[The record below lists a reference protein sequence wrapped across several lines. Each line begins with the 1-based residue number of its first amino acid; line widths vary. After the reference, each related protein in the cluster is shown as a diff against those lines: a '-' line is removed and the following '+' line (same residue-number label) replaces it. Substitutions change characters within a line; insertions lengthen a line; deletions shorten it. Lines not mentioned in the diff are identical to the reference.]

1 MCYFIIMKVLVV
13 AFDGLQPSQ
22 INEDLMPN
30 LYGYLKEGVTFT
42 NHHAV
47 YPSVTRINSTS
58 MFTGRYPG
66 SHGIAANS
74 VVMRDFDSN
83 LVFSVMEPM
92 LENVRE
98 KLGEVL
104 FVENL
109 GDILSNFEEKFVA
122 VGAGTTG
129 NSFLQNPNAH
139 RNGGAVVNPE
149 FTLPNSLEKTLKP
162 IVGDWPSEG
171 IPNEERL
178 KHCVDIMTQYFIPE
192 INPKVGLIWFSEPDK
207 SHHADGVGYELGTQA
222 IRYSDKCFGDLI
234 SKTRKMKNSKDTNV
248 IVISDHGYSSIK
260 DVIDV
265 RKELIKIGFLE
276 NEQDNKILIAANGGS
291 VLFYVKNSDSKLAT
305 KLVRALMQFEWC
317 GPMFYSSKTGKIE
330 GLLPAK
336 LIGIEGP
343 RCPDIT
349 MSFQWSSEK
358 NSAGYMGM
366 IYSSGGDTNL
376 GTHGSISK
384 HEMNNVFGAFGPDF
398 KKGLVCPTP
407 TGNIDLTPTIIHLL
421 GLNTDTP
428 FDGRVIHEAF
438 LGGVDH
444 EEIKVYIK
452 ESKSE
457 YIDKKYSYKQKL
469 VISSIEKTQYVDYA
483 KRY

>member
-1 MCYFIIMKVLVV
+1 MKLLVV
-13 AFDGLQPSQ
+13 SFDGLQPSQ

-74 VVMRDFDSN
+74 VVMRDYDKN
-83 LVFSVMEPM
+83 LVFSVMEPI
-92 LENVRE
+92 LENVRD
-98 KLGEVL
+98 KLGDVL

-109 GDILSNFEEKFVA
+109 GDILSKFGESFVA

-129 NSFLQNPNAH
+129 NSFLQNPNANL
-139 RNGGAVVNPE
+139 NGGSVVNPD
-149 FTLPNSLEKTLKP
+149 FTLPNTLEKKLQSIFGEWPQETL
-162 IVGDWPSEG
+162 
-171 IPNEERL
+171 PNEKRL
-178 KHCVDIMTQYFIPE
+178 KHCVDLMTQYFIPE

-222 IRYSDKCFGDLI
+222 IRSADKYFGELI
-234 SKTRKMKNSKDTNV
+234 NNIRNMKNSKDTNV
-248 IVISDHGYSSIK
+248 IVISDHGYSTIRE
-260 DVIDV
+260 VIDV
-265 RKELIKIGFLE
+265 RKELIKIGLLE
-276 NEQDNKILIAANGGS
+276 NKNDNKILIAENGGS
-291 VLFYVKNSDSKLAT
+291 VLFYVENSDNKLAT
-305 KLVRALMQFEWC
+305 ELARALMQFDWC

-330 GLLPAK
+330 GLLPAR
-336 LIGIEGP
+336 LIGSEGS

-358 NSAGYMGM
+358 NSAGYKGM
-366 IYSSGGDTNL
+366 VYSSGGDINL
-376 GTHGSISK
+376 GQHGSISK
-384 HEMNNVFGAFGPDF
+384 HEMNNIFGVFGPDF
-398 KKGLVCPTP
+398 KKGLVCTTP

-438 LGGVDH
+438 LDGVSH
-444 EEIKVYIK
+444 ENIKVSVQ

-457 YIDKKYSYKQKL
+457 YIDKKFSYKQKL
-469 VISSIEKTQYVDYA
+469 VTSSIDNTQYIDFA